1 MGYFLAQPAITVLTV
16 LGSHSH
22 GTYRCGQWPPCPCVT
37 AGPAILLPN
46 AQQHRLQTQADC
58 TTRRVTYLMTCQRHV
73 KSLRTYRKSH
83 KYLCILPVRFVNSH
97 STVIRMEKYWQLLFS
112 SMPHRNITIT
122 KTTWNFIRTNFAIV
136 PTFYSLPKIYK
147 DACNPPPPW

>member
-1 MGYFLAQPAITVLTV
+1 
-16 LGSHSH
+16 
-22 GTYRCGQWPPCPCVT
+22 
-37 AGPAILLPN
+37 
-46 AQQHRLQTQADC
+46 
-58 TTRRVTYLMTCQRHV
+58 MTCQRHV

-147 DACNPPPPW
+147 DACNPPPPGRPIIREGERLVKMLINEHLSPHVTSLQSYVKDDIHFLQIIDNLTIPENAYLVTIDVEAL